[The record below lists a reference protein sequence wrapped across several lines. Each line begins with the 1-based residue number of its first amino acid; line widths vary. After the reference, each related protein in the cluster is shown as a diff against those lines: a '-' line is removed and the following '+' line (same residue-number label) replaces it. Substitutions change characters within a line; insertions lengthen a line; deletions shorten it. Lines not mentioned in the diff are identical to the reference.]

1 MQTRQALLSG
11 GASTLIAPAS
21 FSTETSHQSPFIA
34 TILTLFC
41 RSMQRYNLVDA
52 VPRFVEAISLVGG
65 SPFETFAEAEKACEA
80 VLEHLI
86 R

>member
-1 MQTRQALLSG
+1 MPYRGS
-11 GASTLIAPAS
+11 S
-21 FSTETSHQSPFIA
+21 
-34 TILTLFC
+34 
-41 RSMQRYNLVDA
+41 N
-52 VPRFVEAISLVGG
+52 AISLAGG

>member
-1 MQTRQALLSG
+1 
-11 GASTLIAPAS
+11 
-21 FSTETSHQSPFIA
+21 
-34 TILTLFC
+34 
-41 RSMQRYNLVDA
+41 MQRYNLVDA